1 MPAIQRDDPV
11 GTEAHRQYG
20 HRGIHG
26 AQRQVRILANET
38 AHANPVIWIRGNH
51 RELRKSFQE
60 SGFHVRAMVFT
71 EKVGHFGHAQRRY
84 DDVGT
89 AS

>member
-1 MPAIQRDDPV
+1 MPAIERDDPV
-11 GTEAHRQYG
+11 GAKPHCQYRHG
-20 HRGIHG
+20 GIHG
-26 AQRQVRILANET
+26 AQRQVRILANEIG
-38 AHANPVIWIRGNH
+38 HANPVIRIRRNH

-60 SGFHVRAMVFT
+60 SRFHIRAMVFT

-84 DDVGT
+84 DNVRT